1 MKLYQFRLHVNFTG
15 TVIVNL
21 WSNKKH
27 TITDS
32 MVLDRDAFHDWQEV
46 NSCKYQ
52 IDTLNISS
60 KVVEMFVTRR

>member
-27 TITDS
+27 VITDS
-32 MVLDRDAFHDWQEV
+32 MVLDRDAFQDWQEL

-52 IDTLNISS
+52 IDNLNISS

>member
-32 MVLDRDAFHDWQEV
+32 MVLDRDAFHDWQES

-52 IDTLNISS
+52 IDNLNISS
-60 KVVEMFVTRR
+60 KVVEMFVTKR

>member
-32 MVLDRDAFHDWQEV
+32 MVLDRDAFHDSQEL

-52 IDTLNISS
+52 IDNLNISS

>member
-32 MVLDRDAFHDWQEV
+32 MVLDRDAFYDWQEL

-52 IDTLNISS
+52 IDNLNISS

>member
-27 TITDS
+27 MITDS
-32 MVLDRDAFHDWQEV
+32 MVLDRDAFHDWQEL
-46 NSCKYQ
+46 NSYKYQ
-52 IDTLNISS
+52 IDNLNISS

>member
-32 MVLDRDAFHDWQEV
+32 MVLDRDTFHDWQEL

-52 IDTLNISS
+52 IDNLNISS

>member
-32 MVLDRDAFHDWQEV
+32 MVLDRDAFYDWQEL

-52 IDTLNISS
+52 IDNLNISS
-60 KVVEMFVTRR
+60 KVVEMFVTKR